1 MINIYST
8 AYFTTK
14 LISLSRMAKIYHIC
28 CKDNIKILVIP
39 GYEIDPIYIELMK
52 QYDGILF
59 SDYRFNGSINCIPSN
74 IKYIDLSGARYFDKE
89 LLNLPP
95 GLIGLALHE
104 SYPADKLIHLSYGLK
119 IFYSSFHIYNTTNMY
134 MRPPPANADTLIN
147 LLPQSVEFVAMRNK
161 IHIPH
166 MLTDNR
172 YTKHIIP
179 NDKSSQIIFDID
191 ELEEKYKDILSKPLI
206 FGF

>member
-1 MINIYST
+1 
-8 AYFTTK
+8 
-14 LISLSRMAKIYHIC
+14 MAKIYYLC
-28 CKDNIKILVIP
+28 YKGNIKILVIP

-74 IKYIDLSGARYFDKE
+74 IKYIDLSAAQYFDKD
-89 LLNLPP
+89 LPNLPP

-104 SYPADKLIHLSYGLK
+104 KYPADKLIHLSYGLK
-119 IFYSSFHIYNTTNMY
+119 IFYSSFDIYNMTDVN
-134 MRPPPANADTLIN
+134 PPPANANTLIN
-147 LLPQSVEFVAMRNK
+147 LLPQSVEFVAMKNK
-161 IHIPH
+161 IYIPH
-166 MLTDNR
+166 MITDNR
-172 YTKHIIP
+172 YTKHIVP
-179 NDKSSQIIFDID
+179 NDNSSLIIFDID